1 MKLKR
6 YKWIAVVAIVV
17 AVVGGWIVWQR
28 NRELRYEGKTIR
40 QWIAVAKGSQRTGTN
55 SLASFTTIRSH
66 KEVLRMLDALGTNAA
81 SPLIQ
86 ILDDGDSM
94 VTSIK
99 ATIAASK
106 WAPASIKSAASAGL
120 TDSLETLSMTG
131 QAISYLGSNAVHLI
145 PELERI
151 ICDGKKPLAA
161 YIANG
166 TMGSLGVQA
175 LPALRRSLTNAPAS
189 RRQLVQV
196 PIQRIYREAMKSE
209 NARDREDA
217 ALALIEYP
225 RPPFQII
232 QIFLDMLKD
241 PDPRRQ
247 NQSLNALAVHLPTMA
262 PSLIAG
268 YRAVEKLTNS
278 EDAEVRRAATELLR
292 KLPEPDPSKKP

>member
-6 YKWIAVVAIVV
+6 YKWIAVVAIVF
-17 AVVGGWIVWQR
+17 AVGGGWTVWQR
-28 NRELRYEGKTIR
+28 SKEPRYEGKTVR
-40 QWIAVAKGSQRTGTN
+40 QWIATVQSGERLGTN
-55 SLASFTTIRSH
+55 TQGRFTSINSH
-66 KEVLRMLDALGTNAA
+66 KDFRRMLDALDTNAA
-81 SPLIQ
+81 SQLIQ
-86 ILDDGDSM
+86 ILDDGDSIM
-94 VTSIK
+94 TDLK
-99 ATIAASK
+99 AVIVRSKWVPGSLKAAAST
-106 WAPASIKSAASAGL
+106 GL
-120 TDSLETLSMTG
+120 SDSLETLSITG

-151 ICDGKKPLAA
+151 VCDDKKPLAA

-166 TMGSLGVQA
+166 TFGSLGVQA

-196 PIQRIYREAMKSE
+196 PIQRIYRDAMKSE

-217 ALALIEYP
+217 ALGLSEHP
-225 RPPFQII
+225 RPSFEII
-232 QIFLDMLKD
+232 SVLLDMLKD
-241 PDPRRQ
+241 QDPRRQ
-247 NQSLNALAVHLPTMA
+247 NQSLNALTAHLPTLA
-262 PSLIAG
+262 PSLVAG